1 MSQVIIDKKAK
12 VHKSVCIGSYS
23 IVEGDVEIG
32 ADCIIGSSV
41 IIKRG
46 TIIGRKNKISAGV
59 QIGVDP
65 LDYHFRGEVSQC
77 IIGDGNIIR
86 EFTTISK
93 ATGKN
98 MKTIIGHN
106 NFIMTYVHIAHNM
119 RIGNKTIISSGA
131 QLGGYVQIDDF
142 ANIGGLAGIHQ
153 FCRVGKYAMVGAH
166 SYLNKDVPPY
176 LLARGDRAKVY
187 GVNVRGLQ
195 HHSFSQE
202 DIEYIKDLFRIL
214 YKTTRTI
221 SECLEMIKAK
231 KHINQYDREMIQFF
245 ETSKRGILLKTS

>member
-1 MSQVIIDKKAK
+1 MSQAIIDKKAK
-12 VHKSVCIGSYS
+12 VHKSVYIGPYS
-23 IVEGDVEIG
+23 IIEGDVEIG

-41 IIKRG
+41 IIRRG
-46 TIIGRKNKISAGV
+46 TIIGRKNTISAGV

-65 LDYHFRGEVSQC
+65 QDYHFRGEVSQC
-77 IIGDGNIIR
+77 IIGDDNIIR

-93 ATGKN
+93 ATGEN
-98 MKTIIGHN
+98 RKTVIGN
-106 NFIMTYVHIAHNM
+106 SNFIMTYVHIAHNI
-119 RIGNKTIISSGA
+119 RIGNNTVISSGA

-142 ANIGGLAGIHQ
+142 ANIGGLVGIHQ

-187 GVNVRGLQ
+187 GVNIRGLQ

-202 DIEYIKDLFRIL
+202 EIEYIKDLFRIL
-214 YKTTRTI
+214 YKSTHTV
-221 SECLEMIKAK
+221 SECLEIIKTK
-231 KHINQYDREMIQFF
+231 KPNNQYDREMIQFI